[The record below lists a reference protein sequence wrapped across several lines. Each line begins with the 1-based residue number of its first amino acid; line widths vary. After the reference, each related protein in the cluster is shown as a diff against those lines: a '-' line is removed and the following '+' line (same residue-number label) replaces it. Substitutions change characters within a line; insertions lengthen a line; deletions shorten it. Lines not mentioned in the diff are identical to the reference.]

1 MFISDALQSWADY
14 RAKLRKLKLVSAPTL
29 TNQLLIT
36 MRLREGLGHI
46 ELEALRK
53 SDIELWAGERLLTCA
68 PITVRGELNVLRQ
81 ILNWHVDEG
90 KIAKR
95 PALPTVKVPN
105 VEQDLPSDAAF
116 LWVLGNVTPNIS
128 RALELMMLVGLSPKE
143 LERVQVQD
151 AVRAW
156 PPGTVIPA
164 DRFGQALNLCPPP
177 IVGLGIGMRPGFEVK
192 QESRKRIVPLNGR
205 AVELWGECTMGMQP
219 ETAPFPKVGTMQK
232 AIKRALEEHILPPIP
247 PAGIEKVTPKM
258 MRKWFAS
265 KVAADNDVPEHVL
278 QRLLGHA
285 PGSKITRKH
294 YVRSTERQA
303 TAAVEGLRA

>member
-14 RAKLRKLKLVSAPTL
+14 RAKLRGLKLVSADTF

-46 ELEALRK
+46 ELDKLRK
-53 SDIELWAGERLLTCA
+53 SDIELWAGERLQTCV

-90 KIAKR
+90 AIAKR

-105 VEQDLPSDAAF
+105 VEEDLPDDAAF
-116 LWVLGNVTPNIS
+116 LWVLANVGARMS
-128 RALELMMLVGLSPKE
+128 RSLEFMMLVGLSPKE

-151 AVRAW
+151 AVRGW
-156 PPGTVIPA
+156 PAGAVVPIDP
-164 DRFGQALNLCPPP
+164 RFGNPLNHAP
-177 IVGLGIGMRPGFEVK
+177 IVGLGIGMRPTFEVK
-192 QESRKRIVPLNGR
+192 QESRRRIVPLNGR
-205 AVELWGECTMGMQP
+205 AVELWAECTMGMQP